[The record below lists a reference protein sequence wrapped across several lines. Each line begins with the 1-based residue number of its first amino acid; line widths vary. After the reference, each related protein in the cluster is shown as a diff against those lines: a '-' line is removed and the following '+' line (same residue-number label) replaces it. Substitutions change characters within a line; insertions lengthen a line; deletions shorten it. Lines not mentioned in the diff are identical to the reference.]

1 MTPQQRKNLQ
11 RLLAPRHAAF
21 IGGDSAAAAVAQCIA
36 GGFSGKIWGV
46 NPRRNEL
53 GGRPCYGRVED
64 LPEAPDAVFLAV
76 PVDSVLDTVAALAGI
91 GAGGIVGYTAGFS
104 ETGAAGTELEK
115 RLVAAAGDMALIG
128 PNCSGILNYAHKIAL
143 WPFDHSTHGDGRGVA
158 FITQS
163 GMLGNTLTMN
173 QRSVPLSYVIS
184 SGNQAMLGVEDFL
197 DVLIEDPKVSAVALY
212 IEGLRDIPRFADVAV
227 RALERNIPIAAC
239 KAGSSRVGSRLT
251 VTHTGSLSGDDE
263 LYSALFTRCGVI
275 RVDSPVVMLETLKL
289 ITVAGAPRGRRLA
302 ALTCSGGDSAMV
314 ADAAEKLGLILP
326 QPTPGTARKLENLL
340 PTIAT
345 VANPLDYTTPL
356 WGQEEAVA
364 RTVGALLEDGFDVA
378 LMVQDYPIHNP
389 GPSYDPYLADAR
401 AFARAAK
408 AAMIPAAVCSVLPED
423 IDPAT
428 RAMMIESG
436 VAPLQGLSEALAA
449 IAGAVV
455 FGERRGEVTAKGN
468 GDMLRLAPLPKPVG
482 GFETLDEWRGK
493 RLLTEYGVTVPDGRL
508 TNAANAPAVA
518 QELGFPLAVKMVSSG
533 LPHKTEAGALRL
545 GIADRAGVAAACV
558 GIRNSVRD
566 FLPEAVTDSF
576 LLERMVED
584 SVADIIVGI
593 SRNDQFGLVLVLGS
607 GGVLVELVRDANSL
621 LFPVSRDAVSAALAG
636 LRVSALMAGYRGRPP
651 GDREGCIDAIMRIVH
666 FAESNRDVLVGL
678 DVNPLMVL
686 PDGAVAAD
694 VLLQMVV

>member
-1 MTPQQRKNLQ
+1 MTPQQRENLK

-21 IGGDSAAAAVAQCIA
+21 IGGDSAAAAVTQCVA
-36 GGFSGKIWGV
+36 GGFTGEIWGV
-46 NPRRNEL
+46 NSRRNEL

-76 PVDSVLDTVAALAGI
+76 PNDGAVDTVAALARM

-104 ETGAAGTELEK
+104 ETGAEGADLEK
-115 RLVAAAGDMALIG
+115 RLVAAAGDIALIG
-128 PNCSGILNYAHKIAL
+128 PNCSGILNYAHKAAL
-143 WPFDHSTHGDGRGVA
+143 WPFDHSGHGDGRGVA
-158 FITQS
+158 FVTQS

-173 QRSVPLSYVIS
+173 RRSVPLAYVIS

-212 IEGLRDIPRFADVAV
+212 IEGLRDIPRFSDVAV
-227 RALERNIPIAAC
+227 RALERNIPIVAF

-263 LYSALFTRCGVI
+263 LYSALFTRSGVV

-302 ALTCSGGDSAMV
+302 ALTCSGGDSTMV
-314 ADAAEKLGLILP
+314 ADAAERLGLILP
-326 QPTPGTARKLENLL
+326 QPTPDTARKLESLL
-340 PTIAT
+340 PPIAT

-364 RTVGALLEDGFDVA
+364 RTVEALLEDGFDAA

-401 AFARAAK
+401 AFTKASK
-408 AAMIPAAVCSVLPED
+408 AAMIPAAVCSVLPDD
-423 IDPAT
+423 IDPHT

-436 VAPLQGLSEALAA
+436 VAPLQGVNEALAA
-449 IAGAVV
+449 IAGAAV
-455 FGERRGEVTAKGN
+455 FGERRAAVTAKGD
-468 GDMLRLAPLPKPVG
+468 GDMPRLSPLPKPVG
-482 GFETLDEWRGK
+482 TFETLDEWRGK
-493 RLLTEYGVTVPDGRL
+493 RLLTESGITVPDGRL

-518 QELGFPLAVKMVSSG
+518 KELGFPLAVKMVSSG

-545 GIADRAGVAAACV
+545 GVADRTGVAAACAS
-558 GIRNSVRD
+558 IQNSVRD
-566 FLPEAVTDSF
+566 FSPEAVTDSF
-576 LLERMVED
+576 LVERMVED

-593 SRNDQFGLVLVLGS
+593 SRNDQFGLVMVLGS
-607 GGVLVELVRDANSL
+607 GGVLVELVRDAQSL
-621 LFPVSRDAVSAALAG
+621 LFPISRDDVSAALGG
-636 LRVSALMAGYRGRPP
+636 LRVSALIAGYRGRPP
-651 GDREGCIDAIMRIVH
+651 GDRDGSIDAIMRIAQ

-686 PDGAVAAD
+686 PAGAVAAD
-694 VLLQMVV
+694 VLLQMAV